1 MTCRPLATEHIQL
14 PKKHAAVVLR
24 LLLIAGLLVV
34 ASSATAQQY
43 VLPVSPQPVRVPVN
57 RIQAPGYVP
66 PRPVVR
72 RPWWF
77 TVQTVSGPGAVVPVA
92 RVTNYRP
99 LPFRFPANAPVLAGK
114 PILPPEGTPPAQW
127 AAAPA
132 VTPAPP
138 RPQPAARPA
147 QPRAASPPPAAV
159 AGQAA
164 APAQPEQT
172 PPPTPPT
179 PPAPSGR
186 WATIAI
192 DASQPQPNAM
202 AVTIPATPGSM
213 LATTPATPPVPAQP
227 VSQPVAAPSV
237 QPPAPPAVAWWRC
250 IGVTDGDTL
259 TCLDEAGRQQ
269 KLGLA
274 AIDAPEPGQPYGR
287 EARESLAELV
297 FGKRVAVMVI
307 NRDAAGQAIGQVAV
321 DGRDVSAAM
330 VASGAAWAD
339 PTTGSRLAPEQ
350 QQAKQARMGLWAED
364 NPQPPWEFRNAGETP
379 WQPSA

>member
-1 MTCRPLATEHIQL
+1 
-14 PKKHAAVVLR
+14 
-24 LLLIAGLLVV
+24 
-34 ASSATAQQY
+34 
-43 VLPVSPQPVRVPVN
+43 
-57 RIQAPGYVP
+57 
-66 PRPVVR
+66 
-72 RPWWF
+72 
-77 TVQTVSGPGAVVPVA
+77 
-92 RVTNYRP
+92 
-99 LPFRFPANAPVLAGK
+99 
-114 PILPPEGTPPAQW
+114 
-127 AAAPA
+127 
-132 VTPAPP
+132 
-138 RPQPAARPA
+138 
-147 QPRAASPPPAAV
+147 
-159 AGQAA
+159 
-164 APAQPEQT
+164 
-172 PPPTPPT
+172 
-179 PPAPSGR
+179 
-186 WATIAI
+186 
-192 DASQPQPNAM
+192 M

-364 NPQPPWEFRNAGETP
+364 NPQPPWEFRNTGETP